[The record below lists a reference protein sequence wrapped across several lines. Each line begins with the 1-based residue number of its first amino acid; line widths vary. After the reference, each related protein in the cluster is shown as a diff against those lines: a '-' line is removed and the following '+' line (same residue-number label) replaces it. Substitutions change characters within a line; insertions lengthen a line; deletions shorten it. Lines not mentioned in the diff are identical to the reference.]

1 MGKISDSVLGRKFS
15 GTRIVPVVLKIVLI
29 FALFIM
35 VSNLASN
42 YINLMLNRTEL
53 IKLMKQLLVK
63 DLKQIYSFSNNQKE
77 IYEYSKDL
85 QGSVTNIEEFTLR
98 DLPNKRSIA
107 LGIKSD
113 GSLLFQGLKIPR
125 QEHFTDKAAL
135 QTMVKNLENGIYED
149 SLTLLFN
156 RDTYFGVYKYHL
168 GWDIFLIRA
177 EELNEFYSQSA
188 IIFRN
193 ISIIILVVTIASAFV
208 GILLLQYTLK
218 YVGVITNSILS
229 MQQSQELKLI
239 DMKGATSDDITYLG
253 LSFNALSSTIN
264 NLLTIFR
271 KFVTQDVAL
280 SAYRDKFVRLEGYQ
294 QELTILFSDIKS
306 FTFITETLGP
316 DIIKLLNLHYERAI
330 SNVEANSGIIGSI
343 IGDALLA
350 VFGTL
355 TSSHENKSHQA
366 VISAYQ
372 IQDAAA
378 SLRKEMTERKLRL
391 EKKHQGFTDEEEKF
405 YKAVLLEVGVGIDG
419 GEVYYGKIGSRG
431 RMTNTVIGDNVNSAS
446 RLEGLTRIYKVP
458 VICSDY
464 VKADIEEN
472 VRNSGMQFVEL
483 DQVQVKGKTIGK
495 RVYWPVPGDQLNDSL
510 KRELG
515 NFIRG
520 LELYYGGDWEK
531 AGLSFKRCKLPMVEV
546 FIERTKHKCPRD
558 WNGIW
563 TMTTK

>member
-271 KFVTQDVAL
+271 KFVTRDVAL

-355 TSSHENKSHQA
+355 TSSHENKSYQA